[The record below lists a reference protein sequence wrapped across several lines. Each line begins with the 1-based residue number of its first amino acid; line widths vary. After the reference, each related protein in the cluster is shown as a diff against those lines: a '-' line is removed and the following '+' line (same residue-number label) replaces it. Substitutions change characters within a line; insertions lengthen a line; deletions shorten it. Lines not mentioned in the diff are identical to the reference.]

1 MKEKCRV
8 LCSEDF
14 QDFAIGEFPYD
25 PEHTATG
32 EYHYIVEEG
41 YRGSWVDQVCNY
53 TYNGTGPSWL
63 ITELDGVHYMESMR
77 IEKGRPHRMF
87 PTLETGEGL
96 WKNYHVSVR
105 VQRLSH
111 KGMAGLAFCMNNS
124 IDTLV
129 FALVDRK
136 RVELQYRHKEEV
148 QVLASA
154 EFVHDCDSLYT
165 LSVDCQESAAGSE
178 DEVRSVTDNGSRIQS
193 AAGSEDDA
201 QSATDGG
208 SRIWSA
214 AGSEDGAQSVTD
226 GGSRIRSAAGSEDD
240 ARSVTDSGSGIRSAA
255 GGEVVCCI
263 DGQEVL
269 RARTPLADRGG
280 KIGITADCPTRF
292 TAVEAVVSE
301 EEWERLQSRKAAA
314 EEREA
319 AELAGHPAMR
329 LWKRLDLRDFG
340 TSRQVRF
347 GHLTGTEEWF
357 VVLAQMQKRVSR
369 DAYGFI
375 SCLTAMDLDGRI
387 LWQLGEPSPN
397 SRRLGKV
404 SADMPFQ
411 VYDIDGD
418 GKDEVIVG
426 RNFEI
431 QILEGA
437 TGRVLRSAKT
447 PLSDDEDS
455 TLIGVPFQTYAFERI
470 NPDGIRICNFRGKER
485 PSDILI
491 KDRYC
496 RVYALNEK
504 LELLWKFKS
513 DRNTGHCP
521 LPVDINGDGRDEVLV
536 GYHMLSA
543 DGVKLWSYPITDD
556 HTDEIVM
563 GKFRGDGRG
572 YFACVSGTEGFFI
585 GDFKGNIVARDRIGH
600 AQRVSVA
607 HYCRDREGFQLAVTN
622 FWGHQGVIYLYDAD
636 GRQLW
641 ELENEMN
648 GNLVTPVNWDGSGV
662 EMILTNAD
670 AKKGGLLTGEGI
682 RGVAFPDD
690 GHPTLCCEAINLCGD
705 EREEL
710 VCWDYEHMYIYTQED
725 NPREQTYHPVKFP
738 HYNASN
744 YRGEYAYPDKS
755 YLTFS
760 E

>member
-1 MKEKCRV
+1 MGCCGSGVYYGAWVAVASWALAVGVGCCGCEEINGWEGDLGRMKEKCRI
-8 LCSEDF
+8 LCREDF
-14 QDFAIGEFPYD
+14 RDFAIGEFPYD

-41 YRGSWVDQVCNY
+41 YRGNWVDQVCNY

-63 ITELDGVHYMESMR
+63 ITELDGVHYMEAMR

-87 PTLETGEGL
+87 PTLETGERL
-96 WKNYHVSVR
+96 WKNYRVSVR

-111 KGMAGLAFCMNNS
+111 KGMAGLAFCMNHS

-129 FALVDRK
+129 FALVDRQ

-154 EFVHDCDSLYT
+154 EFVYNCDTLYT
-165 LSVDCQESAAGSE
+165 LSVDCEEGSGDSRRGTQGGAVSKSGAQNVVQSGREISAAE
-178 DEVRSVTDNGSRIQS
+178 
-193 AAGSEDDA
+193 
-201 QSATDGG
+201 
-208 SRIWSA
+208 
-214 AGSEDGAQSVTD
+214 
-226 GGSRIRSAAGSEDD
+226 
-240 ARSVTDSGSGIRSAA
+240 AA
-255 GGEVVCCI
+255 GGEVVCYI

-292 TAVEAVVSE
+292 TAVEAAVSE
-301 EEWERLQSRKAAA
+301 QEWESLQSRRAAVKA
-314 EEREA
+314 REA
-319 AELAGHPAMR
+319 AEMARHPGMR
-329 LWKRLDLRDFG
+329 LWKKLDLRDFG

-347 GHLTGTEEWF
+347 GHLTGTEQWY

-375 SCLTAMDLDGRI
+375 SCLTAMDLDGNV
-387 LWQLGEPSPN
+387 LWQQGEPSLN
-397 SRRLGKV
+397 SRKLGKV

-418 GKDEVIVG
+418 GRDEVIVG

-431 QILEGA
+431 QILDGA
-437 TGRVLRSAKT
+437 TGRVLRSART

-496 RVYALNEK
+496 RVYALDEK

-543 DGVKLWSYPITDD
+543 DGEKLWSYPITDD

-585 GDFKGNIVARDRIGH
+585 GDFRGNIIARDRIGH

-607 HYCRDREGFQLAVTN
+607 HYCRDREDFQLAVTN

-636 GRQLW
+636 GKELW
-641 ELENEMN
+641 EQENEMN

-662 EMILTNAD
+662 EMILTNPD

-710 VCWDYEHMYIYTQED
+710 VCWDYKRMYIYTQED
-725 NPREQTYHPVKFP
+725 NPKQQTYHPVKFP

-744 YRGEYAYPDKS
+744 YRGEYAYPNKS